1 MHMLNRS
8 GVFIKQQTGYK
19 AFIPRPL
26 PPEPQINIDLE
37 ILTLLSKADRCL
49 GRLDGV
55 TEILPDPDLFV
66 AMYVKKEA
74 LLSSQIE
81 GTQASLIDVI
91 DLPEP
96 TNSEKVKNVEEVVNY
111 IKAMNY
117 GLERLKELPL
127 SLRLFKEIHEV
138 LLQGVRGSERSPG
151 EFRKS
156 QNWIGPAG
164 CSLATATFVPPPPH
178 EMIKALGDLEIYFHS
193 DDSIPPLV
201 KIGLI
206 HAQFE
211 TIHPF
216 LDGNGR
222 MGRLLITFWLCQQQI
237 LNKPLLYLSY
247 FFKIN
252 RTEYYDRLMSV
263 RLNGDWE
270 GWIKFFL
277 RGIAEVSV
285 EASETAKKILAL
297 KEVHSLLISK
307 GNLRNPAN
315 GLKLLEKLYEQPIV
329 TARMTEEYLDVSYP
343 TANSLLN
350 ELCNLE
356 ILTPEEN
363 RQRNRKYS
371 YKSYIELLQV
381 GTELNF
387 E

>member
-1 MHMLNRS
+1 MEESNRA
-8 GVFIKQQTGYK
+8 GVFIKQQSGYR
-19 AFIPRPL
+19 AFIPHPL
-26 PPEPQINIDLE
+26 PPAPPINIDME
-37 ILTLLSKADRCL
+37 IMTLLSKADRCL

-55 TEILPDPDLFV
+55 TEILPDPDMFV

-81 GTQASLIDVI
+81 GTQASLIDVLDI
-91 DLPEP
+91 PEP
-96 TNSEKVKNVEEVVNY
+96 SNVDKIKNVEEVVNY
-111 IKAMNY
+111 IQAMNY

-127 SLRLFKEIHEV
+127 SLRLFREIHEI

-151 EFRKS
+151 EFRRT

-164 CSLATATFVPPPPH
+164 CNLATATFVPPPPH
-178 EMIKALGDLEIYFHS
+178 EMFQALGELERYFYS
-193 DDSIPPLV
+193 DEQIPPLV

-211 TIHPF
+211 TVHPF

-222 MGRLLITFWLCQQQI
+222 MGRLLITFWLCQQEI

-252 RTEYYDRLMSV
+252 RIEYYERLMNV
-263 RLNGDWE
+263 RLKGDWE

-297 KEVHSLLISK
+297 KESHSLLINK
-307 GNLRNPAN
+307 GGLRNTAN
-315 GLKLLEKLYEQPIV
+315 GLRLLDKLFEQPIV
-329 TARMTEEYLDVSYP
+329 TARMTEQYLDVSYP
-343 TANSLLN
+343 TANTLLN
-350 ELCNLE
+350 ELCDLG
-356 ILTPEEN
+356 IVTVQEN
-363 RQRNRKYS
+363 RQRNKKYS
-371 YKSYIELLQV
+371 YTSYIELLQV
-381 GTELNF
+381 GTELD
-387 E
+387 

>member
-1 MHMLNRS
+1 MQEVNRA
-8 GVFIKQQTGYK
+8 GVFIKQPMGYK
-19 AFIPRPL
+19 AFIPHPL
-26 PPEPQINIDLE
+26 PPDPPIVIDLE
-37 ILTLLSKADRCL
+37 VMTLLSKADRCL

-81 GTQASLIDVI
+81 GTQASLIDVLDI
-91 DLPEP
+91 PEP
-96 TNSEKVKNVEEVVNY
+96 ANAEKIKNVEEVVNY

-127 SLRLFKEIHEV
+127 SLRLFREIHEI

-164 CSLATATFVPPPPH
+164 CSLSTATFVPPPPH
-178 EMIKALGDLEIYFHS
+178 EMIQALGELEIYFHS
-193 DDSIPPLV
+193 DEKIPPLI

-222 MGRLLITFWLCQQQI
+222 MGRLLITFWLCQQKI

-247 FFKIN
+247 FFKMN
-252 RTEYYDRLMSV
+252 RTEYYERLMNI

-277 RGIAEVSV
+277 RGISEVSV

-297 KEVHSLLISK
+297 KEAHSSLIN
-307 GNLRNPAN
+307 GGDLRNAAN

-329 TARMTEEYLDVSYP
+329 TARMTEEYLEVSYP
-343 TANSLLN
+343 TANALLN
-350 ELCNLE
+350 ELCTLG
-356 ILTPEEN
+356 ILTTDEKK
-363 RQRNRKYS
+363 QRNKKYS
-371 YKSYIELLQV
+371 YTPYIELLQV
-381 GTELNF
+381 GTELPLD
-387 E
+387 